1 MFYNFLEN
9 IGLFIRIFFQ
19 YVKYKIN
26 IIDFNTMI
34 KIICNDLSNTNI
46 FYLKCFQ
53 WGIQDIY
60 SIDEEL
66 KCYFNNFYDNVP
78 YSYDDIDYSVL
89 DRIPKLVNN
98 EFKFD
103 NNNYKPINSGTVAL
117 VFKGMLYNKPV
128 AIKML
133 RKDIKQKIKSGIN
146 NIINL
151 VNIFVYILS
160 FFYEIKIDI
169 IDLIKN
175 NEQLLLEQCDF
186 ENEIKNL
193 ELFKECMKNNTHI
206 IIPDVYKE
214 FKILSDDIIVM
225 DFLEG
230 KIMNKIPINQLKK
243 YNHLLRSFIFE
254 SILSHK
260 LIHADLHLGNILI
273 LNDDRIGIID
283 FGLVIKNSK
292 EFTDNVFYIL
302 LGLKNSNNKLIINKL
317 IQAIIINKED
327 IPYVRDHL
335 NEHCDLICKSLENVS
350 TKEMLQIIKIIQSIN
365 VKINPMLC
373 NNLLSILSSLTMVEK
388 IGENKPLKELF
399 NEFVNGSNLRC

>member
-1 MFYNFLEN
+1 M
-9 IGLFIRIFFQ
+9 
-19 YVKYKIN
+19 
-26 IIDFNTMI
+26 
-34 KIICNDLSNTNI
+34 
-46 FYLKCFQ
+46 
-53 WGIQDIY
+53 
-60 SIDEEL
+60 
-66 KCYFNNFYDNVP
+66 
-78 YSYDDIDYSVL
+78 
-89 DRIPKLVNN
+89 
-98 EFKFD
+98 
-103 NNNYKPINSGTVAL
+103 
-117 VFKGMLYNKPV
+117 
-128 AIKML
+128 
-133 RKDIKQKIKSGIN
+133 
-146 NIINL
+146 
-151 VNIFVYILS
+151 NIFVYILS

-193 ELFKECMKNNTHI
+193 ELFKDCMKNNTHI
-206 IIPDVYKE
+206 IIPEVYKE
-214 FKILSDDIIVM
+214 FKILSDYIIVM

-260 LIHADLHLGNILI
+260 LIHADLHLGNIL
-273 LNDDRIGIID
+273 LLKDDKIGIID

-302 LGLKNSNNKLIINKL
+302 LGLKNSNNKLIINKI

-350 TKEMLQIIKIIQSIN
+350 TKEMLQIIKIIQSIK

-373 NNLLSILSSLTMVEK
+373 NNLLSILSCLTMVEK

-399 NEFVNGSNLRC
+399 NEFVNGSNLKC